1 MNQIMKDNPKLTNQK
16 LSPEEQELEETLGVA
31 FETGTIKTPSK
42 KELKTSKAKWK
53 LAMENTLRRR
63 AITLR
68 LQERDIS
75 RLKVQA
81 QELGMPYQTYLSSV
95 LHQVA
100 SGKISASSR

>member
-1 MNQIMKDNPKLTNQK
+1 MMKYDPKLDDQK
-16 LSPEEQELEETLGVA
+16 LSPEEQELEEALGSA
-31 FETGTIKTPSK
+31 FETGAIEAPTEEEVQAST
-42 KELKTSKAKWK
+42 AKWK

-100 SGKISASSR
+100 SGKISAN

>member
-1 MNQIMKDNPKLTNQK
+1 MKHDPKLDDQN
-16 LSPEEQELEETLGVA
+16 LSPEEQELEEALGNA
-31 FETGTIKTPSK
+31 FETGALQTPAEEELQASKT
-42 KELKTSKAKWK
+42 KWK

-100 SGKISASSR
+100 SGKISAN